1 MDERTVETLE
11 LQSLIGLAA
20 RHVQTAPGR
29 VRMLDLRPL
38 TDRREIIRQLEIT
51 SECVEFLNTRGRFG
65 LAGVED
71 PEPIIAQLHIEGTSL
86 EPRQILS
93 IERLL
98 FVGKGLKEL
107 IRGAE
112 SGRFPHLTAFASNI
126 PDLRHVL
133 SEIEGKILPGGEID
147 DNASPELRMIRKEL
161 LERRNRIHRT
171 LESILRG
178 QAQAVQEEII
188 TFRNGRFVIPV
199 RTDSRGHVPGVVHGL
214 SSSGQTTYVEPMT
227 VIGQN
232 NDLVRL
238 REQEEIEIS
247 RILLEITESLRE
259 NLEAIRQT
267 IDIVS
272 ELDVAQAK
280 AFFASEFKC
289 VLPQVS
295 EGKKLVL
302 REARHVLLEHSLRS
316 SGDKPVPISL
326 NLDETS
332 HVLVISGPNAGG
344 KTVVLKTVGLLVL
357 MAQMGFHVPA
367 EEALLPAFE
376 QVFADIGDQ
385 QSIAANLSTFTAHMR
400 NVADAAERVQPNA
413 LVLLDEVGTG
423 TDPDEGAAL
432 AIAIVDYFRRKG
444 VTAVVSTHYPALKIW
459 ASQTAGVK
467 NASVEFDE
475 RTLRPTYRLILG
487 VAGSSSGLE
496 IARRMHVKE
505 EIIEEARSLI
515 EPTHAKAREYLEQL
529 RTTLEEQES
538 LRAAM
543 EEERKALAEKY
554 ARLDEDFA
562 RREEARHA
570 EFDAALAGVLA
581 EFRAESENAV
591 RGIKDRVEAARIKRA
606 VDNQAAELRRKSR
619 ALRRKVVE
627 PAAAAAQQAA
637 TPEAER
643 ISEGDRVRIR
653 SLDREGTVETIR
665 GDVYEVM
672 VGILRYRAELA
683 DLEKIAGRT
692 AAQPSSSVHRMVEND
707 LEAQPVSELKVIG
720 LAADDALDQVDR
732 FIDQAFLNGIENIR
746 IIHGHGKGILRNAIA
761 EHLSGHPQVER
772 FSLAPPE
779 QGGSGATLVEL
790 RK

>member
-1 MDERTVETLE
+1 MDERTFETLE

-29 VRMLDLRPL
+29 LRMLNLRPL
-38 TDRREIIRQLEIT
+38 TDRNEIVRQLEIT

-112 SGRFPHLTAFASNI
+112 SGRFPHLTAFASGL

-133 SEIEGKILPGGEID
+133 SEIEGKILPGGDID

-247 RILLEITESLRE
+247 RILLAITESLRE
-259 NLEAIRQT
+259 NLEPIRQT

-280 AFFASEFKC
+280 AFFASEFQC

-316 SGDKPVPISL
+316 SGDKSVPISL
-326 NLDETS
+326 DLDETS

-357 MAQMGFHVPA
+357 MSQMGFHVPA
-367 EEALLPAFE
+367 QEALLPAFE

-400 NVADAAERVQPNA
+400 NVADAAQRVQPNA

-444 VTAVVSTHYPALKIW
+444 VPAVVSTHYPGLKIW
-459 ASQTAGVK
+459 ASQTDGVK

-515 EPTHAKAREYLEQL
+515 EPTHAKAREYLAQL
-529 RTTLEEQES
+529 RSTLEEQES

-554 ARLDEDFA
+554 TRLDEEFA

-570 EFDAALAGVLA
+570 EFDAALAGVIA
-581 EFRAESENAV
+581 EFRVESEKAV
-591 RGIKDRVEAARIKRA
+591 RSIKDRVEAARIKRA
-606 VDNQAAELRRKSR
+606 VDNQAAELRRTSR
-619 ALRRKVVE
+619 ALRQKVVE
-627 PAAAAAQQAA
+627 PTAAAQQAA
-637 TPEAER
+637 SSQMER
-643 ISEGDRVRIR
+643 IAEGDRVRIR
-653 SLDREGTVETIR
+653 SLDREGTVEAIR

-672 VGILRYRAELA
+672 IGILRYRADQA
-683 DLEKIAGRT
+683 DLEKIAGRSV
-692 AAQPSSSVHRMVEND
+692 ARPSAGIYRPAEND

-772 FSLAPPE
+772 FRLAPPE